1 MVYFHLLRML
11 IGSLGRG
18 EMGNTI
24 HTGISAPDTRLAESY
39 ADMSTKLSSKRK
51 KGTDRQAETGWE
63 GGETQRGVVAP

>member
-11 IGSLGRG
+11 IGSLGLG

-24 HTGISAPDTRLAESY
+24 HTGISAPDTRPAESD

-51 KGTDRQAETGWE
+51 KGADRQGERDRE
-63 GGETQRGVVAP
+63 GET